1 MGFVSS
7 FLGIFGFAVGIPLG
21 LLVGFFLFVYSETKH
36 VKDPVVR
43 PISEL
48 GPNALQEL
56 LPEIPLWVKTPDYE
70 RVDWLNKF
78 LLDMWPFLDTIF
90 DSIWVCLCS
99 CWTILQW
106 CFVFMYRQFKHD
118 STDIIFAEY
127 IGKYQIKAIDFDELS
142 LGTLPPSV
150 CGKIG
155 SFPPKTQKYAHFQ
168 MKIEDY

>member
-56 LPEIPLWVKTPDYE
+56 LPEIPLW
-70 RVDWLNKF
+70 
-78 LLDMWPFLDTIF
+78 
-90 DSIWVCLCS
+90 
-99 CWTILQW
+99 
-106 CFVFMYRQFKHD
+106 KHD

-155 SFPPKTQKYAHFQ
+155 SFPPKTQKYAHFR

>member
-1 MGFVSS
+1 M
-7 FLGIFGFAVGIPLG
+7 
-21 LLVGFFLFVYSETKH
+21 
-36 VKDPVVR
+36 DPVVR

-56 LPEIPLWVKTPDYE
+56 LPEIPLWAICKII
-70 RVDWLNKF
+70 R
-78 LLDMWPFLDTIF
+78 
-90 DSIWVCLCS
+90 
-99 CWTILQW
+99 
-106 CFVFMYRQFKHD
+106 
-118 STDIIFAEY
+118 STAQPIFAEY

-142 LGTLPPSV
+142 LGTLPPTV

>member
-7 FLGIFGFAVGIPLG
+7 FLGVFGFAVGIPLG
-21 LLVGFFLFVYSETKH
+21 LLVGFFLFVYSKTKH

-70 RVDWLNKF
+70 RICK
-78 LLDMWPFLDTIF
+78 I
-90 DSIWVCLCS
+90 I
-99 CWTILQW
+99 
-106 CFVFMYRQFKHD
+106 R
-118 STDIIFAEY
+118 STTQPIFAEY
-127 IGKYQIKAIDFDELS
+127 TGKYQIKAIDFDELS
-142 LGTLPPSV
+142 LGTLPPTV